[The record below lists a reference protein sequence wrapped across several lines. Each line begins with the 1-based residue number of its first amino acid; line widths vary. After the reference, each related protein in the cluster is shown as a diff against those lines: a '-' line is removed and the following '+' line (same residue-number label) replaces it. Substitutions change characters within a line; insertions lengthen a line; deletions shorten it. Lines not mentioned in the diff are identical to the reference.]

1 MITPFYE
8 DKFIT
13 LYCGDSREVLKCLP
27 DEIVHTVVTSP
38 PYYGLRDYGQEKQI
52 GLEKTPTEFINE
64 LRLVFG
70 EVKRLMRKDAT
81 LWLNLGDS
89 YAGGKGQSGSQG
101 AEHQETRNKNQR
113 SLNKGYQ
120 TLGGRK
126 ATKPTDDL
134 SMLKAENLKPKDML
148 MIPHRVA
155 IALQDDGFYV
165 RQDIVWNK
173 MNPMPESVTDRC
185 TKSHEYIFLLSK
197 SKSYYFDAEAI
208 KEPANYDG
216 RKDTAFK
223 GSVKYSNGYSPQT
236 KQTGIVKGYERWKTN
251 ALGEMVRNR
260 RSVWTLSSQP
270 YADAHFAT
278 FPPIIPELCIKAG
291 TTEKSVCA
299 KCGSQFERIINKTL
313 VPTAKA
319 SLNSVPDNRDLIA
332 DKMDQGS
339 NRQKDGHKPGWIND
353 CQTLGWKIPC
363 NCNADFDQP
372 IVLDPFAGA
381 GTTLV
386 VAKQLGRK
394 AIGIELNP
402 QYCELIVK
410 RITETTSLPL
420 FDLE

>member
-1 MITPFYE
+1 MM
-8 DKFIT
+8 K
-13 LYCGDSREVLKCLP
+13 
-27 DEIVHTVVTSP
+27 
-38 PYYGLRDYGQEKQI
+38 
-52 GLEKTPTEFINE
+52 
-64 LRLVFG
+64 
-70 EVKRLMRKDAT
+70 
-81 LWLNLGDS
+81 
-89 YAGGKGQSGSQG
+89 
-101 AEHQETRNKNQR
+101 
-113 SLNKGYQ
+113 
-120 TLGGRK
+120 
-126 ATKPTDDL
+126 
-134 SMLKAENLKPKDML
+134 
-148 MIPHRVA
+148 
-155 IALQDDGFYV
+155 
-165 RQDIVWNK
+165 
-173 MNPMPESVTDRC
+173 
-185 TKSHEYIFLLSK
+185 
-197 SKSYYFDAEAI
+197 
-208 KEPANYDG
+208 
-216 RKDTAFK
+216 
-223 GSVKYSNGYSPQT
+223 
-236 KQTGIVKGYERWKTN
+236 
-251 ALGEMVRNR
+251 NR